1 MPLGVKH
8 GRCPVLFSAEVDEI
22 GNVSHYEWVTVRRVR
37 VKDAVDCV
45 WWLSPTPWPKASN
58 RSVPAASSSPVRK
71 LLA

>member
-1 MPLGVKH
+1 MFL
-8 GRCPVLFSAEVDEI
+8 SAEVDEI
-22 GNVSHYEWVTVRRVR
+22 GNVPHYEIGNVPHYEWVTVRRVR

-71 LLA
+71 LVA

>member
-1 MPLGVKH
+1 VFL
-8 GRCPVLFSAEVDEI
+8 SAEVDEI
-22 GNVSHYEWVTVRRVR
+22 GNVPHYVPHYEWVTVRRVR

-71 LLA
+71 LVA